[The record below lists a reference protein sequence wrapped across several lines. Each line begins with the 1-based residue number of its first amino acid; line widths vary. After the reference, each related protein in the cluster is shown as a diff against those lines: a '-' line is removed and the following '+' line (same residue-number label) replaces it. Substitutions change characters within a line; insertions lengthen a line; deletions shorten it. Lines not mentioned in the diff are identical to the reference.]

1 MCFGKEEGDS
11 KQLWATA
18 AAAPKVPGARG
29 VRCLRDAAPAEWP
42 QGWGVPQDDSWR
54 AFLLLF
60 LPIKATKCMRS
71 CTCGGAGCWLMM
83 GDSSTA
89 WASSAESQN
98 LASCSS
104 WPLFETKSSSPSRSS
119 KAAASLCHE
128 HLRRITV
135 WSHRVTGDLPPRIK
149 VLPATLKKNHIYP
162 LLGLCF

>member
-1 MCFGKEEGDS
+1 MCASGRKRETASNSGLL
-11 KQLWATA
+11 QLQLPRCQEHEACDA
-18 AAAPKVPGARG
+18 CGMQHLQNGPRVG
-29 VRCLRDAAPAEWP
+29 VSQRMH
-42 QGWGVPQDDSWR
+42 SWR
-54 AFLLLF
+54 AILLLF
-60 LPIKATKCMRS
+60 LPIKATKGMGS
-71 CTCGGAGCWLMM
+71 CTCGGAGCWLMI

-104 WPLFETKSSSPSRSS
+104 WPLFETKSSSPSHSS

-149 VLPATLKKNHIYP
+149 VLSATLKKNHIYP
-162 LLGLCF
+162 L